1 MQKENY
7 SIDYTKHGLQRMS
20 QRNFKDEDINIITH
34 CGTYIGDDAVF
45 MSNKDADLE
54 ISSLIELIK
63 KIDRLRN
70 KKIVIKGG
78 ALVTCYS
85 CRPREVKRLQR
96 RSRDKI

>member
-1 MQKENY
+1 MQKANY
-7 SIDYTKHGLQRMS
+7 SFDYTKHGSERMS
-20 QRNFKDEDINIITH
+20 QRNFQDEDIDLIAH

-45 MSNKDADLE
+45 MSNKDVDLE
-54 ISSLIELIK
+54 IRSLNELIK
-63 KIDRLRN
+63 RIDRLRN